1 MQKVELKWI
10 DGLRFVVND
19 ENKHSLV
26 LDIKAEIGGT
36 ETGFQPVD
44 LILVSLGGCMALDMV
59 SILQKKRVNLKDM
72 VVTIEGERANEHPK
86 RYTNITLKIKTNK
99 EVLQAD
105 VQRALELSRDKYCS
119 VLSTLQIPPEIKFEL
134 ITE

>member
-19 ENKHSLV
+19 ENKHSFV
-26 LDIKAEIGGT
+26 LDTKAEVGGT

-44 LILVSLGGCMALDMV
+44 LILVSLGGCMAFDMV

-72 VVTIEGERANEHPK
+72 VVMVEGERANEHPK